1 MGTVVTP
8 LAQKQAKNTT
18 GAGLA
23 TMIGTIALP
32 TSGLQDMGCGVP
44 GPVPGRDRTTIG
56 VIELEEDGTTAQ
68 TGVNQRQHTP

>member
-1 MGTVVTP
+1 MTP

-18 GAGLA
+18 GAGLP

-32 TSGLQDMGCGVP
+32 TSGLQDMGWAVP